1 MKYNV
6 TRRNFIKTS
15 AAAAG
20 VLGFPTIIPAAA
32 FGAGDKITL
41 GCIGLGRMSGVGS
54 GGQGGRDMKNF
65 LAFDECRV
73 VAVCD
78 TYQHRREEGKQIVD
92 ERYGDKACA
101 TFADYRELMARK
113 DIDAVLIATQDH
125 WHALIATAA
134 AAAGKDMYCEKPLG
148 ISVEQ
153 GQKIVRAV
161 RQNKRVF
168 QAGTQQRSA
177 GKFRQAC
184 ELVRNGHIGRL
195 REIQV
200 FAPGS
205 AYQPKYDGLLDPQ
218 PVPAGFDWA
227 MWRGPAPDKPYNPGR
242 VAHPD
247 WYLQWDYCAGFICN
261 WGVHYLDI
269 AHWGCPE
276 LGTEPFEVE
285 GKGTYRKK
293 GFTDNIE
300 GWNTLFTF
308 ASGLKMSFADLPEA
322 QHETGAKFI
331 GDKGWVHVNRTGL
344 WAAPE
349 SLLQIKPQASDI
361 HLRNSPNP
369 ADDFSMIKARG
380 GDRLAYK
387 TFNHGE
393 EFLRSVRS
401 RQDPV
406 SSVEATHVACTLGLI
421 AEIAAR
427 LETKLKWDPKKEKF
441 VGNDEA
447 NKRLSRPM
455 YNGWKLEPC
464 GQKLFQMWAGCPHPA
479 ESCGRRLKSTG

>member
-1 MKYNV
+1 MKCKT

-32 FGAGDKITL
+32 FGAGDKIAL

-54 GGQGGRDMKNF
+54 GGQGGRDMKNL

-78 TYQHRREEGKQIVD
+78 TYQHRCEEGKQIVD

-101 TFADYRELMARK
+101 TFSDYRELLARK

-177 GKFRQAC
+177 
-184 ELVRNGHIGRL
+184 EIG
-195 REIQV
+195 
-200 FAPGS
+200 
-205 AYQPKYDGLLDPQ
+205 
-218 PVPAGFDWA
+218 
-227 MWRGPAPDKPYNPGR
+227 
-242 VAHPD
+242 
-247 WYLQWDYCAGFICN
+247 
-261 WGVHYLDI
+261 
-269 AHWGCPE
+269 
-276 LGTEPFEVE
+276 
-285 GKGTYRKK
+285 
-293 GFTDNIE
+293 
-300 GWNTLFTF
+300 
-308 ASGLKMSFADLPEA
+308 
-322 QHETGAKFI
+322 
-331 GDKGWVHVNRTGL
+331 
-344 WAAPE
+344 
-349 SLLQIKPQASDI
+349 
-361 HLRNSPNP
+361 
-369 ADDFSMIKARG
+369 
-380 GDRLAYK
+380 
-387 TFNHGE
+387 
-393 EFLRSVRS
+393 
-401 RQDPV
+401 
-406 SSVEATHVACTLGLI
+406 
-421 AEIAAR
+421 AR

-441 VGNDEA
+441 SGNDEA

-455 YNGWKLEPC
+455 HNGWKL
-464 GQKLFQMWAGCPHPA
+464 
-479 ESCGRRLKSTG
+479 